1 MDIEELKEVLK
12 DLREAQDRF
21 KAAVKKSELSG
32 VYTDQ
37 FEEKMSELAHVVGDA
52 IGVQTVALY
61 F

>member
-32 VYTDQ
+32 TFTEE
-37 FEEKMSELAHVVGDA
+37 FEDKMSDLTKVVGDA
-52 IGVQTVALY
+52 IGVGTVATI